1 MRRAL
6 VTGAGGMLGGAVAEA
21 MGPDWDVLEADIGE
35 FDVSNGDETRAAVE
49 AASPDVVINCA
60 AYTDVD
66 GAESDPESAFAVN
79 AAGAGS
85 VARAAAAAGARLIHI
100 STDYV
105 FDGMK
110 DGPYTEDDDP
120 NPMGVYGE
128 SKLEGEKQVL
138 RSDGACLILRTA
150 WLFGSRGRNFVD
162 TVLSLAAEGRPLR
175 IVDDQRGSPT
185 YARDLAAIIRELAC
199 SRVTGILNA
208 TNSGATTWYGFA
220 LTILQD
226 AGISDVAVVPV
237 ATSEFPRPA
246 PRPRSSVLS
255 LDRLSGV
262 LGWTPRTWQEA
273 VAEYLSER

>member
-1 MRRAL
+1 VRRAL

>member
-1 MRRAL
+1 MRKVL
-6 VTGAGGMLGGAVAEA
+6 VTGAAGMLGGAVVEA
-21 MGPDWDVLEADIGE
+21 MRPDWNVLEADIAE
-35 FDVSNGDETRAAVE
+35 FDVSNREQTRAAVE
-49 AASPDVVINCA
+49 EASPDVVINCA

-105 FDGMK
+105 FDGRK
-110 DGPYTEDDDP
+110 DGPYTEDDEP

-128 SKLEGEKQVL
+128 SKLEGEMQVL
-138 RSDGACLILRTA
+138 RSDSACLILRTA
-150 WLFGSRGRNFVD
+150 WLFGRRGRNFVD
-162 TVLSLAAEGRPLR
+162 TVLSLAEQSRPLR

-185 YARDLAAIIRELAC
+185 YAKDLAAMIRELAS
-199 SRVTGILNA
+199 SRVTGVLNA
-208 TNSGATTWYGFA
+208 TNSGSTTWYGFA

-226 AGISDVAVVPV
+226 AGIADVTVVPV